1 MHIII
6 DATTTQDQ
14 FAYAGIG
21 QYTKNVVCSLIEQYP
36 TTPFSI
42 LLFADKHT
50 TLCDTIYK
58 HKNVKIV
65 NLGKY
70 EINDFK
76 NDIWYYTKVLPKIKK
91 IKQEDSIYFCPY
103 FWRNYPANIMPVVLF
118 VHDMNFPMFNMYSQK
133 SKIHNQIRKVQY
145 WMTLNKSMKCKKILC
160 NSQTT
165 KNDFLKY
172 YPKYPEENVEV
183 TYLGVDLE
191 EKEVNIDKVLPK
203 DYKERGYLLY
213 MGGGINRS
221 KNSEGV
227 IKGYAQ
233 FLKLL
238 KQQKDKLPE
247 RMHSKQPYLVIAGG
261 KFQNKELKEV
271 QELNELIKQEGVEEN
286 VIFTGFYEDDQKYS
300 LLKNSFAFIHL
311 SLYEGFGLS
320 PIEALRAKVPTILHK
335 NPVYEELFNDV
346 AQMVDGTNPK
356 EVGQVIYDVCTTP
369 IKYKQQIEKAYEHSL
384 KFTWSNTAKLTYEAL
399 LR

>member
-14 FAYAGIG
+14 LAYAGIG

-36 TTPFSI
+36 TTPFSV
-42 LLFADKHT
+42 LLFADKPT

-91 IKQEDSIYFCPY
+91 IKQEESVYFCPY

-118 VHDMNFPMFNMYSQK
+118 VHDMNLPMFNMYSQK
-133 SKIHNQIRKVQY
+133 SWIHNQIRKIQY
-145 WMTLNKSMKCKKILC
+145 WMTMDKSMKCKKILC
-160 NSQTT
+160 NSETT
-165 KNDFLKY
+165 KRDFLKY
-172 YPKYPEENVEV
+172 YPKYPEENVKV

-191 EKEVNIDKVLPK
+191 EKEVNIDDVLPR
-203 DYKERGYLLY
+203 DYEERGYLIY

-221 KNSEGV
+221 KNSKGV
-227 IKGYAQ
+227 INGYAQ

-238 KQQKDKLPE
+238 EVKKEKLPE
-247 RMHSKQPYLVIAGG
+247 KMYDKPPYLIIAGG
-261 KFQNKELKEV
+261 KFQNQELKEV
-271 QELNELIKQEGVEEN
+271 QELNEMIENMDLKDN
-286 VIFTGFYEDDQKYS
+286 VIFTGFYEDEQKYS

-335 NPVYEELFNDV
+335 NPVYEELFSEV
-346 AQMVDGTNPK
+346 AKMVNGKNPE
-356 EVGQVIYDVCTTP
+356 EVAAAIFDIYATP
-369 IKYKQQIEKAYEHSL
+369 IKYKKQVQRAYEYSK
-384 KFTWSNTAKLTYEAL
+384 KFTWENTAKLTYEAL
-399 LR
+399 L